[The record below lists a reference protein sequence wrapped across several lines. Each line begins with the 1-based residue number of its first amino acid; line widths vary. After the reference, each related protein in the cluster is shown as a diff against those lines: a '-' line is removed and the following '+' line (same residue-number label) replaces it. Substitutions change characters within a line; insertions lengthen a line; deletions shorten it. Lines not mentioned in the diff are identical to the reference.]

1 MDLGQGW
8 AGGRGYG
15 RGLARAGACA
25 AAFSFTAALLT
36 AAPAGAAATAAAF
49 TAAPGRTP
57 GGSQVAKIC
66 AEPSSGAVLTTGSHR
81 TPAAAP
87 AAAIRVDQV
96 GYPSGAAK
104 LAEIMTKAK
113 PHGGLPGGG
122 LPGAGLPG
130 AGLPGGGLHWV
141 VVRAG
146 SCTVAAS
153 GVARQ
158 DLGSWSKRYGW
169 VWAARFTRVQAPGR
183 YRVGILGDASAASP
197 WFMIGPA
204 AQLYARPL
212 ANALYFYE
220 NERDG
225 PDFIHT
231 PLRNAPGHLNDLSAM
246 TYRSPPVDGDGDF
259 KGSLARYATG
269 VRINASGGWFDA
281 GDYLHFVETTSYT
294 EAILLQGIASF
305 PGQMGPGAG
314 AGPRGAGF
322 NGADF
327 TGEARFGLDFLQRM
341 WDQRTR
347 TLYYQVGTGEANNYY
362 TGDHDIWRL
371 PQADDHYQGSN
382 PRYAYIR
389 HPPVF
394 RAGKPGAPISPNL
407 AGRLAADFAL
417 CYQVFRHTDPGY
429 AGTCLREAETVYAQ
443 SGTHWKGQLLTAL
456 PWDFYPETSWRDDM
470 TLGAAELAR
479 ALQEAGASPGERPP
493 APLSRGTAP
502 GAPGPRDRWLAGDT
516 PSARPA
522 SPADGLPAGLPVRSA
537 ATYLR
542 DAAGWASAWVHSKQ
556 ALSDTLNLYDVSA
569 LADYELGL
577 ALGRQP
583 VHGLAIT
590 RAQLAGNLRGQ
601 IEKGIATAARDPFGF
616 GFAWDQWDTTTH
628 GAGLTVMAD
637 EYDALAGRPVYAA
650 WAQRWL
656 DDILGSNAWGVSL
669 IVGDGTVYP
678 DCMQHQVANLAGSL
692 DGQPPVL
699 AGATVEGPNSFA
711 ATGTVANMRPCA
723 ASAPRDVPYAAFNG
737 QHAVFADNVQSYST
751 VEPAIDLTALTPLAF
766 AWQQNVA
773 RSGWR

>member
-1 MDLGQGW
+1 S
-8 AGGRGYG
+8 GG
-15 RGLARAGACA
+15 
-25 AAFSFTAALLT
+25 
-36 AAPAGAAATAAAF
+36 
-49 TAAPGRTP
+49 
-57 GGSQVAKIC
+57 
-66 AEPSSGAVLTTGSHR
+66 VLTTGSHR
-81 TPAAAP
+81 TPAGAP
-87 AAAIRVDQV
+87 AAVIRVDQV

-104 LAEIMTKAK
+104 LAEIMTKAR
-113 PHGGLPGGG
+113 PS
-122 LPGAGLPG
+122 AD
-130 AGLPGGGLHWV
+130 LPGGGLHWV

-169 VWAARFTRVQAPGR
+169 VWAARFSGVRAPGR
-183 YRVGILGDASAASP
+183 YRVGILGDAAAASP
-197 WFMIGPA
+197 WFTIGTA

-231 PLRNAPGHLNDLSAM
+231 ALRSAPAHLNDLSAM
-246 TYRSPPVDGDGDF
+246 TYRSPAVDGNGDF
-259 KGSLARYATG
+259 KGSLAKYATG

-305 PGQMGPGAG
+305 PGQMGSGAG
-314 AGPRGAGF
+314 AASSGTGSSGT
-322 NGADF
+322 DF

-341 WDQRTR
+341 WHQRTR
-347 TLYYQVGTGEANNYY
+347 TLYYQVGTGEANSYY

-382 PRYAYIR
+382 ARDVYIR

-394 RAGKPGAPISPNL
+394 RAARPGAPISPNL

-417 CYQVFRHTDPGY
+417 CYQVFRHSDPGY
-429 AGTCLREAETVYAQ
+429 AANCLREAETVYAQ
-443 SGTHWKGQLLTAL
+443 AGTHWKGQLLTAL

-470 TLGAAELAR
+470 MLGATELAR
-479 ALQEAGASPGERPP
+479 ALQEAGHP
-493 APLSRGTAP
+493 AA
-502 GAPGPRDRWLAGDT
+502 
-516 PSARPA
+516 
-522 SPADGLPAGLPVRSA
+522 LPAGLPVRSA
-537 ATYLR
+537 AAYLR

-569 LADYELGL
+569 LADYELDL
-577 ALGRQP
+577 ALARQP
-583 VHGLAIT
+583 ARGLAIT
-590 RAQLAGNLRGQ
+590 RAQLLANLRGQ
-601 IEKGIATAARDPFGF
+601 IQKGISTAAKDKDPFGF

-650 WAQRWL
+650 WGQRWL

-699 AGATVEGPNSFA
+699 AGATVEGPNSSA
-711 ATGTVANMRPCA
+711 ATGTVPHMRLCA
-723 ASAPRDVPYAAFNG
+723 ANAPGDVPYAAYNG
-737 QHAVFADNVQSYST
+737 ERAVFADNVQSYST

-766 AWQQNVA
+766 SWPQHVA
-773 RSGWR
+773 GPGGR

>member
-1 MDLGQGW
+1 MDPRRGRQGRTRLGRTR
-8 AGGRGYG
+8 RGA
-15 RGLARAGACA
+15 ARAGACA
-25 AAFSFTAALLT
+25 AAFSLAVALC
-36 AAPAGAAATAAAF
+36 GAAQGGAVPGGAELGGAASAS
-49 TAAPGRTP
+49 TGSDGGTP
-57 GGSQVAKIC
+57 GGPAIAKIC
-66 AEPSSGAVLTTGSHR
+66 AEPSSGAVLATGSHR
-81 TPAAAP
+81 RPAGAP

-113 PHGGLPGGG
+113 PSS
-122 LPGAGLPG
+122 AGLPN
-130 AGLPGGGLHWV
+130 AGLHWV
-141 VVRAG
+141 LVRAG

-153 GVARQ
+153 GLARQ
-158 DLGSWSKRYGW
+158 NLGAWSKRYGW
-169 VWAARFTRVQAPGR
+169 VWAARFSQVRAPGR

-197 WFMIGPA
+197 WFAIGSA
-204 AQLYARPL
+204 ARLYAQPL

-231 PLRNAPGHLNDLSAM
+231 ALRSAPGHLNDVSAM
-246 TYRSPPVDGDGDF
+246 TYRSPPVDDNGNF
-259 KGSLARYATG
+259 KGSLAKYATG

-294 EAILLQGIASF
+294 EAVLLQGIASF
-305 PGQMGPGAG
+305 PGQMGAGAG
-314 AGPRGAGF
+314 AGSP
-322 NGADF
+322 GADF
-327 TGEARFGLDFLQRM
+327 TGEAKFGLDFLQHM
-341 WDQRTR
+341 WHQRTR

-362 TGDHDIWRL
+362 YGDHDIWRL
-371 PQADDHYQGSN
+371 PQADDQYQAPN
-382 PRYAYIR
+382 PRYAYIQ

-417 CYQVFRHTDPGY
+417 CYQVYRHSDPGY

-443 SGTHWKGQLLTAL
+443 AGTHWKGQLLTAL

-470 TLGAAELAR
+470 MLGATELAR
-479 ALQEAGASPGERPP
+479 ALQEGGAGSGSQPG
-493 APLSRGTAP
+493 
-502 GAPGPRDRWLAGDT
+502 
-516 PSARPA
+516 
-522 SPADGLPAGLPVRSA
+522 GLPVRSA

-542 DAAGWASAWVHSKQ
+542 DAAGWAHAWVNSKQ

-569 LADYELGL
+569 LADYELDL
-577 ALGRQP
+577 ALARQP
-583 VHGLAIT
+583 VRGLAIT
-590 RAQLAGNLRGQ
+590 RSQLLGNLRDQ
-601 IEKGIATAARDPFGF
+601 IKKGITTAAGDPFGF

-669 IVGDGTVYP
+669 IVGDGTVFP

-692 DGQPPVL
+692 NGQPPVL
-699 AGATVEGPNSFA
+699 AGAAVEGPNSFA
-711 ATGTVANMRPCA
+711 ATGTVANMRRCA
-723 ASAPRDVPYAAFNG
+723 ANAPGNIPYAAYDG
-737 QHAVFADNVQSYST
+737 QKAVFADNVQSYST

-766 AWQQNVA
+766 AWQQNGA
-773 RSGWR
+773 R

>member
-1 MDLGQGW
+1 V
-8 AGGRGYG
+8 
-15 RGLARAGACA
+15 RAGACA
-25 AAFSFTAALLT
+25 AAFSLAAGLCA
-36 AAPAGAAATAAAF
+36 AAPAGAAPAGAASAG
-49 TAAPGRTP
+49 AASAGAASAGAASAGAASAGAQRDGAAGAVTGSGGGTP
-57 GGSQVAKIC
+57 GGSAIAKIC

-81 TPAAAP
+81 KPAGAP

-104 LAEIMTKAK
+104 LAEIMTKAR
-113 PHGGLPGGG
+113 PSGDP
-122 LPGAGLPG
+122 
-130 AGLPGGGLHWV
+130 PGGGLHWV
-141 VVRAG
+141 LVRAG

-153 GVARQ
+153 GVTRQ
-158 DLGSWSKRYGW
+158 NLGAWSKRYGW
-169 VWAARFTRVQAPGR
+169 VWAARFSQVRTPGR

-197 WFMIGPA
+197 WFAIGSA
-204 AQLYARPL
+204 ARLYARPL

-231 PLRNAPGHLNDLSAM
+231 PLRSAPGHLNDLSAM
-246 TYRSPPVDGDGDF
+246 TYRSPPVDDNGNF
-259 KGSLARYATG
+259 KGSLAKYATG
-269 VRINASGGWFDA
+269 VRINA
-281 GDYLHFVETTSYT
+281 SYT

-305 PGQMGPGAG
+305 PGQMGAGAG
-314 AGPRGAGF
+314 ARSP
-322 NGADF
+322 GADF
-327 TGEARFGLDFLQRM
+327 TGEAKFGLDFLQRM
-341 WDQRTR
+341 WHQRTR

-362 TGDHDIWRL
+362 YGDHDIWRL
-371 PQADDHYQGSN
+371 PQADDQYQAPD

-417 CYQVFRHTDPGY
+417 CYQVYRRSDPGY

-443 SGTHWKGQLLTAL
+443 AGTHWKGQLLTAL

-470 TLGAAELAR
+470 MLGATELAR
-479 ALQEAGASPGERPP
+479 ALQESGH
-493 APLSRGTAP
+493 P
-502 GAPGPRDRWLAGDT
+502 GAL
-516 PSARPA
+516 PA
-522 SPADGLPAGLPVRSA
+522 SLPVRSS

-569 LADYELGL
+569 LADYELDL
-577 ALGRQP
+577 ALARQP
-583 VHGLAIT
+583 VAGLAIT
-590 RAQLAGNLRGQ
+590 RSQLLGNLRAQ
-601 IEKGIATAARDPFGF
+601 INKGITTAAKDPFGF

-669 IVGDGTVYP
+669 IVGDGTVFP

-692 DGQPPVL
+692 DGQPPIL
-699 AGATVEGPNSFA
+699 AGAAVEGPNSFA
-711 ATGTVANMRPCA
+711 ATGTVPNMRRCA
-723 ASAPRDVPYAAFNG
+723 ASAPGDIPYASFDG

-766 AWQQNVA
+766 AWQRNAA
-773 RSGWR
+773 R